1 MSATIF
7 LSVVAI
13 AAVYFFNLSR
23 CFWANLQAAKKSG
36 FPFICLPWDKFNIFW
51 MVTGNFWV
59 PLLDKLPAAITEPWL
74 PFLRLEWTYERK
86 YEPFALMGSEAIM
99 FVAPGGNH
107 LYVASPPAIAD
118 IAARRIDF
126 QKPLERYRDVNLY
139 GDNVVVSEGE
149 MWRRHRKVA
158 APTFSEKNNRVVF
171 EESVRQAHALLY
183 HWTRGKTESD
193 PLHHVDDDMM
203 SISLHIISK
212 AGFGVRVL
220 WPHEES
226 AAQEED
232 GLGRFASTKAPPGHA
247 LSYKDAMKKLMK
259 NIIWVPILPK
269 WLRQIAPFEGP
280 KTATLAYEEWGLF
293 MKELYDMKRIHMR
306 EGKVIE
312 GMDLLGAIMKGA
324 GVNEDSLNSSE
335 PPKQLLSDSEILGNA
350 FVFILAGH
358 ETTANA
364 IHFSLVLLALNP
376 PTQRRLQAELTR
388 ILGDRPS
395 EEWDYDRDLPRIMG
409 GMPAAVLSETMRLIP
424 AVTGIPKSTMKDSPQ
439 TLNVNGR
446 IHMVPAECIISL
458 DVPATHH
465 NPRYWPARPDISA
478 LPPGEDLD
486 QFKPERWLTN
496 DASRPSASSTREGS
510 PDSQSSGGETASPN
524 LFRPAPGTFLPFSEG
539 HRSCLGKRFAMI
551 EGASVLTALF
561 HEYSVELAV
570 DDFITDEELEKMP
583 PGSPER
589 REVWQ
594 KAADN
599 AMHVLK
605 HGMGSIITLQMRRG
619 HVPLRVVRRGEERFA
634 WD

>member
-1 MSATIF
+1 
-7 LSVVAI
+7 
-13 AAVYFFNLSR
+13 
-23 CFWANLQAAKKSG
+23 
-36 FPFICLPWDKFNIFW
+36 
-51 MVTGNFWV
+51 
-59 PLLDKLPAAITEPWL
+59 
-74 PFLRLEWTYERK
+74 
-86 YEPFALMGSEAIM
+86 
-99 FVAPGGNH
+99 
-107 LYVASPPAIAD
+107 
-118 IAARRIDF
+118 
-126 QKPLERYRDVNLY
+126 
-139 GDNVVVSEGE
+139 
-149 MWRRHRKVA
+149 
-158 APTFSEKNNRVVF
+158 
-171 EESVRQAHALLY
+171 
-183 HWTRGKTESD
+183 
-193 PLHHVDDDMM
+193 
-203 SISLHIISK
+203 
-212 AGFGVRVL
+212 
-220 WPHEES
+220 
-226 AAQEED
+226 
-232 GLGRFASTKAPPGHA
+232 
-247 LSYKDAMKKLMK
+247 MKKLMK

-306 EGKVIE
+306 EGKIIE

-486 QFKPERWLTN
+486 HSNRRAKDTDP
-496 DASRPSASSTREGS
+496 ASA
-510 PDSQSSGGETASPN
+510 
-524 LFRPAPGTFLPFSEG
+524 
-539 HRSCLGKRFAMI
+539 KRFAMI

-583 PGSPER
+583 LEVRSEGSVAE
-589 REVWQ
+589 
-594 KAADN
+594 
-599 AMHVLK
+599 
-605 HGMGSIITLQMRRG
+605 GS
-619 HVPLRVVRRGEERFA
+619 
-634 WD
+634 